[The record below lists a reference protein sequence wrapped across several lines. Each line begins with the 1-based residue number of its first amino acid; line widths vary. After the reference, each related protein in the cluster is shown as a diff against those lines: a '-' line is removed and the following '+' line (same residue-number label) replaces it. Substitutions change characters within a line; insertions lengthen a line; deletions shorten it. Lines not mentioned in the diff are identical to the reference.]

1 MNLFSIIFYLLLFV
15 LEFKV
20 IKINMTSQNT
30 HNEFF
35 IPSKNTQKFY
45 SFSNEKYK
53 AKFPTL
59 MKVNHLNPFIT
70 NIRSDYYKEVV
81 LRSYIEKYK
90 KETTSKK
97 PKLPKLNPMTSFT
110 NTKKLSKIFL
120 QLNNNSNYQKRN
132 FHFTKV
138 NALNNNCNGLSL
150 SFSNTII
157 RKSMNRSLSSMSFF
171 RS

>member
-1 MNLFSIIFYLLLFV
+1 
-15 LEFKV
+15 
-20 IKINMTSQNT
+20 MTSLNT
-30 HNEFF
+30 NNEIF
-35 IPSKNTQKFY
+35 IHSKNKQKFY

-53 AKFPTL
+53 ENFPTL
-59 MKVNHLNPFIT
+59 MKVNHLNPFMT
-70 NIRSDYYKEVV
+70 NIKSDYYKEVV

-90 KETTSKK
+90 KESTIKK

-120 QLNNNSNYQKRN
+120 QLNNNSHYQNRN
-132 FHFTKV
+132 VHFTKI
-138 NALNNNCNGLSL
+138 NAFTNINNSLSL

-157 RKSMNRSLSSMSFF
+157 RKSMNRSLSSMNFF

>member
-1 MNLFSIIFYLLLFV
+1 M
-15 LEFKV
+15 
-20 IKINMTSQNT
+20 NMTSQNT
-30 HNEFF
+30 NNEIFM
-35 IPSKNTQKFY
+35 PSKNKQKFY

-59 MKVNHLNPFIT
+59 MKVNHLNPFMT
-70 NIRSDYYKEVV
+70 NIKKDYYKEIV

-90 KETTSKK
+90 KESTTKK

-110 NTKKLSKIFL
+110 NIKKLSKIFL
-120 QLNNNSNYQKRN
+120 QLNNNSNYQNRN
-132 FHFTKV
+132 VHFTKI
-138 NALNNNCNGLSL
+138 NAFSNINSGLSL